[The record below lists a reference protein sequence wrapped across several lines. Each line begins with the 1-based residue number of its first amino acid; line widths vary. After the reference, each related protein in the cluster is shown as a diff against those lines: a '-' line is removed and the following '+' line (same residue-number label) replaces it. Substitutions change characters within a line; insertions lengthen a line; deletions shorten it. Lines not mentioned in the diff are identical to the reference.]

1 MLNDAARGPV
11 NTVGARFGG
20 ILGISSPAL
29 IAITIVFAALL
40 AWSASCVGAAV
51 RTALFRDTVESEEP
65 KPAERK
71 RATPGEVVVA
81 DA

>member
-11 NTVGARFGG
+11 NTVGDRFGG
-20 ILGISSPAL
+20 ILGISSIAL
-29 IAITIVFAALL
+29 ISVTIVFAALL

-51 RTALFRDTVESEEP
+51 RKALFRATVESEDP
-65 KPAERK
+65 KPAERQQ
-71 RATPGEVVVA
+71 ATPAEVAVA